1 MSVVIP
7 NDILTASG
15 LSEDELKLEIAIML
29 FKQDKISIGKARH
42 LAGMNLLQFQH
53 ELNLREICVHYD
65 LEELEEDIQTL
76 QKLGDPNAPPYKGT
90 DPIVRRRLGLPP
102 IES

>member
-65 LEELEEDIQTL
+65 LEELEEDTQTL
-76 QKLGDPNAPPYKGT
+76 QKLG
-90 DPIVRRRLGLPP
+90 RL
-102 IES
+102 

>member
-76 QKLGDPNAPPYKGT
+76 PKFWVKAP
-90 DPIVRRRLGLPP
+90 
-102 IES
+102 SF